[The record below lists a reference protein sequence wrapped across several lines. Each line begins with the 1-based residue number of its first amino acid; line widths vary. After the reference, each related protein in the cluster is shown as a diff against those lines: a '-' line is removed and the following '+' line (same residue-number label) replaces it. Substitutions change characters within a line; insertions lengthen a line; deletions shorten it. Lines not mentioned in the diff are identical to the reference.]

1 MMISPPSDRVDD
13 AFVDRPQLIRLHQAV
28 ALQKEKAWCG
38 TQGNKG
44 GGAQEHKHSFWHK
57 NTNTNVKNRVEHT
70 HKRDTAKSNFRD
82 QNVFLQC
89 GYQTFFFVNIFF
101 NQLILNLN

>member
-1 MMISPPSDRVDD
+1 MFNAHLNLDQMIEKCTIIITDD
-13 AFVDRPQLIRLHQAV
+13 QILNQIAKIFSAH
-28 ALQKEKAWCG
+28 
-38 TQGNKG
+38 T
-44 GGAQEHKHSFWHK
+44 
-57 NTNTNVKNRVEHT
+57 TNVKNRVEHT